1 MTQAKTRLVCAALFA
16 STFAVVPALAVAA
29 ADAPMTVVRTFMDDF
44 NKGDIPGAQ
53 ATHAAD
59 AAIIDEVPP
68 HQWHG
73 PGAFTA
79 WLGDLG
85 KDSAAAGQTDEHVA
99 LGPVVREQV
108 DGDTAYVVMKVV
120 FTYKLKGVPT
130 TENALFTAAL
140 GKQGDAW
147 KITGWAWAGE
157 VPQPAK

>member
-1 MTQAKTRLVCAALFA
+1 MTKFWMRAACAALA
-16 STFAVVPALAVAA
+16 ATAAAAVPTLALAAD
-29 ADAPMTVVRTFMDDF
+29 DAPMTVVRTFMNAF

-79 WLGDLG
+79 WLGDLA
-85 KDSAAAGQTDEHVA
+85 KNSAATGQTDEHVA
-99 LGPVVREQV
+99 MGPVVREQV
-108 DGDTAYVVMKVV
+108 DGDNAYVVMKVV

-130 TENALFTAAL
+130 TEDALFTAAL

-157 VPQPAK
+157 VPKPAK